1 MKGFSYLQLL
11 YSTDINECLTNN
23 GGCDH
28 TCINTEGSFE
38 CLCNTSYILAA
49 DNKTCVSNVTD
60 CDYALNKPSGR
71 ITTSGFP
78 NSSYTPNS
86 NCTWIIDLPAYKII
100 ELKFI
105 KMDIE
110 ESPNCVKDRVTILN
124 GKDKDALSLGSYC
137 GNKLPDIIYS
147 STETVIIK
155 FTSNNVINNEG
166 FDLQYRGLKEQ
177 SKGKSMQKNIS
188 NEVRIIYTDTRYGC
202 YLVPSSNTRFALS
215 TFPSKYNRR
224 TDCVYYFLSR
234 VKLTFLYLDIVDA
247 DCIRDRIEIYN
258 GFRARTP
265 SIRICNGNKVVEFI
279 SSTSIRMRFIGN
291 TVGKYRGFHALVI
304 FL

>member
-1 MKGFSYLQLL
+1 MLGCFVMKGFSYLQLL

-49 DNKTCVSNVTD
+49 DNKTCVLNVTD
-60 CDYALNKPSGR
+60 CDYALDKPSGR

-78 NSSYTPNS
+78 NSSYAPNS
-86 NCTWIIDLPAYKII
+86 NCTWIIDLPAYKSI

-110 ESPNCVKDRVTILN
+110 ESPDCVKDRVTILN

-155 FTSNNVINNEG
+155 FTSNNIINNKG
-166 FDLQYRGLKEQ
+166 FDLQYRGLKER
-177 SKGKSMQKNIS
+177 SKSKLMQKNIS
-188 NEVRIIYTDTRYGC
+188 NV
-202 YLVPSSNTRFALS
+202 
-215 TFPSKYNRR
+215 
-224 TDCVYYFLSR
+224 
-234 VKLTFLYLDIVDA
+234 
-247 DCIRDRIEIYN
+247 
-258 GFRARTP
+258 
-265 SIRICNGNKVVEFI
+265 IRITVIILGIDATLYHIVTPGLLCLLFHQNIIAELIVYTTFFQEL
-279 SSTSIRMRFIGN
+279 SSHSCIWILWMLTAVQTG
-291 TVGKYRGFHALVI
+291 
-304 FL
+304 